1 MIRRPPRST
10 RTDTLFPYTTL
21 FRSGRAQVR
30 SYGCHPSW
38 KARGRRR
45 SCKSGW
51 SAVAIDLVAQ
61 CPGFRRG
68 GLGVVVA
75 AGRIQDRARGADQQA
90 SPVGGK
96 AVLHHRGDI
105 AALRTDARDQQWHV
119 ADDRAPLAQLF
130 RPGRADDQRA
140 VAVAVP
146 VAGDALG
153 DALRSEEHTSELQS
167 LMRLSYAVF

>member
-1 MIRRPPRST
+1 MYLLC
-10 RTDTLFPYTTL
+10 LFVLCFLSCLLL
-21 FRSGRAQVR
+21 FDAFVALGLLLCLYCFFFKQQTAYEMRIGDWSSDVC
-30 SYGCHPSW
+30 SSDL
-38 KARGRRR
+38 
-45 SCKSGW
+45 SGW

-119 ADDRAPLAQLF
+119 ADDRAQLEQLF

-140 VAVAVP
+140 VAEAGP
-146 VAGDALG
+146 VGGD
-153 DALRSEEHTSELQS
+153 RKST
-167 LMRLSYAVF
+167 RLK